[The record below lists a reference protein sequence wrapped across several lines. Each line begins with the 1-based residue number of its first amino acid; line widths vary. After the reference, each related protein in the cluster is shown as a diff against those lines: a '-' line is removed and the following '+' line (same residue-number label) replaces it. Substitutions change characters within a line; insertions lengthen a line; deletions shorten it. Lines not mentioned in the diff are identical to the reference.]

1 MTDSLRSL
9 AALAGAKHESMSL
22 FRRVR
27 LPEAQELERCREH
40 GMPPLGT
47 RGWDRDPVWREALR
61 CILTELEAGALPDAA
76 RATIARLK
84 DTDDAS
90 LERMAETLFAGDSDE
105 KLDRAAKPFIGAA
118 LQADWVDLV
127 TPR

>member
-40 GMPPLGT
+40 GMPPLGM

-61 CILTELEAGALPDAA
+61 GTLTELEAGALPDAV
-76 RATIARLK
+76 RATTARLK
-84 DTDDAS
+84 DMDDAS
-90 LERMAETLFAGDSDE
+90 LERLAETLLAGDYE
-105 KLDRAAKPFIGAA
+105 KLDRAAVPFIGA
-118 LQADWVDLV
+118 
-127 TPR
+127 